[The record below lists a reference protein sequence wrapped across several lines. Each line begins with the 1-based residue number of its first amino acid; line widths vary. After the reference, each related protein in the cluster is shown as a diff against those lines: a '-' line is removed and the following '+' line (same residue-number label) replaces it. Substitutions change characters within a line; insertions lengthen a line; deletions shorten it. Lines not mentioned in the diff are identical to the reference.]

1 MSDTPVNTLSA
12 LVGRWKVVLISLGLA
27 VAAYITVGAVYLK
40 PRAALLSQRS
50 DLRAAVANLQK
61 QMPSERSLRERRT
74 KLASG
79 LLGPSLDQLSAQ
91 LRDGLVRLGEQ
102 SGLAGV
108 VVEHGAPQDQVSPLV
123 NAKGIPTDL
132 KRELRKS
139 PDFQVVRGRMRGT
152 GTLAEALTAL
162 ARAQEQPWIHRVEG
176 FSLKPVGKDRAEV
189 ELRLDIATVYAPA
202 LAAKSVTPT
211 LEPPSDRLAGM
222 VRALES
228 RHWFKAPAD
237 KQPDVP
243 DVLLAAASTPPPAR
257 AFAPYEDWMLTGLF
271 RGRHGSEAL
280 FVNKKTGSKVTVPK
294 GGAVL
299 DAVFIDG
306 AGERAIVEIA
316 GQRFEVTS
324 GQTLA
329 SRKPAG

>member
-1 MSDTPVNTLSA
+1 MSELPVNTLGA
-12 LVGRWKVVLISLGLA
+12 LIGRWKVVLIALAVA
-27 VAAYITVGAVYLK
+27 VAAYISVNAVYLK
-40 PRAALLSQRS
+40 PRAALLSQRD
-50 DLRAAVANLQK
+50 DLRAAVAGLQK
-61 QMPSERSLRERRT
+61 QMPSERSLRDRQS
-74 KLASG
+74 KLAAG

-108 VVEHGAPQDQVSPLV
+108 VVEHGPPQDQVSPLV

-139 PDFQVVRGRMRGT
+139 PDFHVVRGRLRGT
-152 GTLAEALTAL
+152 GTLTEALTAL

-176 FSLKPVGKDRAEV
+176 FSLKPVGKDRTEV

-211 LEPPSDRLAGM
+211 LEPPSERLAGL
-222 VRALES
+222 VGALES
-228 RHWFKAPAD
+228 KHWFKAPAG
-237 KQPDVP
+237 KQPDAP
-243 DVLLAAASTPPPAR
+243 DVVLAAAAATPPAR

-280 FVNKKTGSKVTVPK
+280 FVNTKTGSKVTVPK

-324 GQTLA
+324 GQSLA